1 MIESLENSK
10 IKFLLK
16 LKLSKYRRS
25 EQKFICEGA
34 HLVQEA
40 RNAGLLIEAYSLE
53 DKEGYIQV
61 SVPVMKKLCNTN
73 TVVSEIGLCKM
84 KENTKITDKILIL
97 DGIQDPGNMGSLMRS
112 ACAFG
117 FKTLF
122 IGTGSVDIFND
133 KVIRS
138 SQGAIFKLNYQFGDI
153 SEFLNKITHKVY
165 TTNVLEGIPL
175 KKIKAED
182 KVAVIL
188 GNEGNGVSK
197 ELQALGLDAIYIPMQ
212 NTESLNVAIAGSII
226 MYELRDRKSVV

>member
-1 MIESLENSK
+1 MYIMIESLENSK

-16 LKLSKYRRS
+16 LKLSKYRKS

-61 SVPVMKKLCNTN
+61 SVPVMKKLCNTD

-84 KENTKITDKILIL
+84 KENIKITDKILIL

-175 KKIKAED
+175 KEIKAED

-197 ELQALGLDAIYIPMQ
+197 ELQALELDAIYIPMQ

-226 MYELRDRKSVV
+226 MYELSK

>member
-16 LKLSKYRRS
+16 LKLSKYRKS

-61 SVPVMKKLCNTN
+61 SVPVMKKLCNTD
-73 TVVSEIGLCKM
+73 TVVSEIGLCKI

-175 KKIKAED
+175 KEIKAED

-197 ELQALGLDAIYIPMQ
+197 ELQALGLDVIYIPMQ

-226 MYELRDRKSVV
+226 MYELSK

>member
-175 KKIKAED
+175 KEIKAED

-226 MYELRDRKSVV
+226 MYELSK

>member
-165 TTNVLEGIPL
+165 TTNVLEGIHL

-226 MYELRDRKSVV
+226 MYELSK

>member
-138 SQGAIFKLNYQFGDI
+138 SQGAIFFLFYQFGDI

-175 KKIKAED
+175 KEIKAED

-197 ELQALGLDAIYIPMQ
+197 ELQALELDAIYIPMQ

-226 MYELRDRKSVV
+226 MYELSK

>member
-165 TTNVLEGIPL
+165 TTNVLECIPL
-175 KKIKAED
+175 KEIKAED

-197 ELQALGLDAIYIPMQ
+197 ELQALELDAIYIPMQ

-226 MYELRDRKSVV
+226 MYELSK

>member
-16 LKLSKYRRS
+16 LKLSKYRKS

-61 SVPVMKKLCNTN
+61 SVPVMKKLCNTD

-175 KKIKAED
+175 KEIKAED

-226 MYELRDRKSVV
+226 MYELSK

>member
-175 KKIKAED
+175 KEIKAED

-197 ELQALGLDAIYIPMQ
+197 ELQALELDAIYIPMQ
-212 NTESLNVAIAGSII
+212 NTESLNVAIEGSII
-226 MYELRDRKSVV
+226 MYELSK

>member
-97 DGIQDPGNMGSLMRS
+97 DGIHDPGNMGSLMRS

-226 MYELRDRKSVV
+226 MYELSK

>member
-97 DGIQDPGNMGSLMRS
+97 DGIQDPGTMGSLMRS

-226 MYELRDRKSVV
+226 MYELSK

>member
-165 TTNVLEGIPL
+165 TTNALEGIPL

-226 MYELRDRKSVV
+226 MYELSK

>member
-165 TTNVLEGIPL
+165 TTSVLEGIPL
-175 KKIKAED
+175 KEIKAED

-197 ELQALGLDAIYIPMQ
+197 ELQALELDAIYIPMQ

-226 MYELRDRKSVV
+226 MYELSK

>member
-175 KKIKAED
+175 KEIKAED

-197 ELQALGLDAIYIPMQ
+197 ELQALELDAIYIPMQ
-212 NTESLNVAIAGSII
+212 NTQSLNIAITGSII
-226 MYELRDRKSVV
+226 MYELSK

>member
-97 DGIQDPGNMGSLMRS
+97 DCIQDPGNMGSLMRS

-175 KKIKAED
+175 KEIKAED

-197 ELQALGLDAIYIPMQ
+197 ELQALELDAIYIPMQ

-226 MYELRDRKSVV
+226 MYELSK

>member
-1 MIESLENSK
+1 MYIMIESLENSK

-16 LKLSKYRRS
+16 LKLSKYRKS

-175 KKIKAED
+175 KEIKAED

-197 ELQALGLDAIYIPMQ
+197 ELQALELDAIYIPMQ

-226 MYELRDRKSVV
+226 MYELSK

>member
-122 IGTGSVDIFND
+122 IGTGSVDIFNN

-175 KKIKAED
+175 KEIKAED

-197 ELQALGLDAIYIPMQ
+197 ELQALELDAIYIPMQ

-226 MYELRDRKSVV
+226 MYELSK

>member
-212 NTESLNVAIAGSII
+212 NTESLKDAIAGSII
-226 MYELRDRKSVV
+226 RYELSK

>member
-34 HLVQEA
+34 HLAQEA

-175 KKIKAED
+175 KEIKAED

-197 ELQALGLDAIYIPMQ
+197 ELQALELDAIYIPMQ
-212 NTESLNVAIAGSII
+212 NTESLNVAIAGTII
-226 MYELRDRKSVV
+226 MYELSK

>member
-16 LKLSKYRRS
+16 LKLSKYRKS

-61 SVPVMKKLCNTN
+61 SVPVMKKLCNTD
-73 TVVSEIGLCKM
+73 TVVSEIGLCKI

-226 MYELRDRKSVV
+226 MYELSK

>member
-1 MIESLENSK
+1 MYIMIESLENSK

-16 LKLSKYRRS
+16 LKLSKYRKS

-122 IGTGSVDIFND
+122 LGTGSVDIFND

-226 MYELRDRKSVV
+226 MYELSK

>member
-175 KKIKAED
+175 KEIKAED

-197 ELQALGLDAIYIPMQ
+197 ELQALELDAIYIPMQ

-226 MYELRDRKSVV
+226 MYELSK

>member
-122 IGTGSVDIFND
+122 IGTGYVDIFND

-226 MYELRDRKSVV
+226 MYELSK

>member
-153 SEFLNKITHKVY
+153 SEFLNKIY

-226 MYELRDRKSVV
+226 MYELSK

>member
-175 KKIKAED
+175 KEIKAED

-188 GNEGNGVSK
+188 GNEGNGVAK
-197 ELQALGLDAIYIPMQ
+197 ELQALELDAIYIPMQ

-226 MYELRDRKSVV
+226 MYELSK

>member
-40 RNAGLLIEAYSLE
+40 RNACLLIEAYSLE

-226 MYELRDRKSVV
+226 MYELSK

>member
-175 KKIKAED
+175 
-182 KVAVIL
+182 
-188 GNEGNGVSK
+188 
-197 ELQALGLDAIYIPMQ
+197 
-212 NTESLNVAIAGSII
+212 
-226 MYELRDRKSVV
+226 

>member
-34 HLVQEA
+34 QLVQEA

-175 KKIKAED
+175 KEIKAED

-197 ELQALGLDAIYIPMQ
+197 ELQALELDAIYIPMQ

-226 MYELRDRKSVV
+226 MYELSK

>member
-122 IGTGSVDIFND
+122 IDTGSVDIFND

-226 MYELRDRKSVV
+226 MYELSK

>member
-226 MYELRDRKSVV
+226 MYELSK

>member
-138 SQGAIFKLNYQFGDI
+138 SQGAIF
-153 SEFLNKITHKVY
+153 
-165 TTNVLEGIPL
+165 
-175 KKIKAED
+175 
-182 KVAVIL
+182 
-188 GNEGNGVSK
+188 
-197 ELQALGLDAIYIPMQ
+197 
-212 NTESLNVAIAGSII
+212 
-226 MYELRDRKSVV
+226 

>member
-16 LKLSKYRRS
+16 FKLSKYRKS

-61 SVPVMKKLCNTN
+61 SVPVMKKLCNTD

-84 KENTKITDKILIL
+84 KENIKITDKILIL

-175 KKIKAED
+175 KEIKAED

-197 ELQALGLDAIYIPMQ
+197 ELQALELDAIYIPMQ

-226 MYELRDRKSVV
+226 MYELSK

>member
-16 LKLSKYRRS
+16 LKLSKYRKS

-61 SVPVMKKLCNTN
+61 SVPVMKKLCNTD
-73 TVVSEIGLCKM
+73 TVVSEIGLCKI

-175 KKIKAED
+175 KEIKAED

-226 MYELRDRKSVV
+226 MYELSK